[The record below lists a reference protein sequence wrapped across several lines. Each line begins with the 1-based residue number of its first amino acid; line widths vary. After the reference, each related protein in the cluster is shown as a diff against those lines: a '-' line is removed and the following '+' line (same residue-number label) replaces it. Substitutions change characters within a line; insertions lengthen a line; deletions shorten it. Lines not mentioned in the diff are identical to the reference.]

1 MKKKNSFKSVHNFH
15 SWDKDNLNEFD
26 SVLKNSLVKQRKL
39 KQQKQLRKQKLDT
52 ALTTLYLTPESKRL
66 DRSKTAKAMMVLRSS
81 VVTVQRY
88 FRGWKVRKELPNIR
102 AEYYSRMAGEG
113 LGHRTILRGFRDNPQ
128 YPLQYVSMTWLN
140 NEYDEESNLGF
151 SHHLWG
157 KPLEDRTSGTKVGFS
172 QDSDLRTEEET
183 PMRDFD
189 GPKPENLI
197 IGKIITEKWAGKLED
212 EADFHSLFPEI
223 TDEELAAV
231 VAYFSRSLT
240 TLKNGKEV
248 MIWDGSSKKVK
259 PFWITASGG
268 KGQAAL
274 FDEMYRLLAIVFNDM
289 KIRFLKEIL
298 KNHEFECGECS
309 VTPVSMVPAVL
320 PRVPSY

>member
-1 MKKKNSFKSVHNFH
+1 MKKKN

-26 SVLKNSLVKQRKL
+26 SVLRINLVKQTQL
-39 KQQKQLRKQKLDT
+39 KQQRKQKLDNT
-52 ALTTLYLTPESKRL
+52 LTTLYSTLDSEIL
-66 DRSKTAKAMMVLRSS
+66 DRSKSANAMMVLRSS

-88 FRGWKVRKELPNIR
+88 FRGWKVRKELPKIR

-113 LGHRTILRGFRDNPQ
+113 LGHLTIFRGFRDNPE
-128 YPLQYVSMTWLN
+128 YPLQYVSMAWLN
-140 NEYDEESNLGF
+140 NGDLDF

-157 KPLEDRTSGTKVGFS
+157 KPLEDRTSGTRVGFAPETEIAG
-172 QDSDLRTEEET
+172 TEEET
-183 PMRDFD
+183 PIRDFD

-212 EADFHSLFPEI
+212 EEDFHSLFPEI

-231 VAYFSRSLT
+231 VAYFSKSLT
-240 TLKNGKEV
+240 ALKNGKEV

-268 KGQAAL
+268 KGQAAH
-274 FDEMYRLLAIVFNDM
+274 FEEVYRVLALVYNDM

-298 KNHEFECGECS
+298 KNREFECGIE
-309 VTPVSMVPAVL
+309 AVQRYCL
-320 PRVPSY
+320 WRQQQRVPSY

>member
-1 MKKKNSFKSVHNFH
+1 MKKKNSFKSVHNLN
-15 SWDKDNLNEFD
+15 SWEKEKLNEFD
-26 SVLKNSLVKQRKL
+26 SVHKFSLVKQSHDIH
-39 KQQKQLRKQKLDT
+39 KLDN
-52 ALTTLYLTPESKRL
+52 ALTTLYSTSPHRL
-66 DRSKTAKAMMVLRSS
+66 DRSKSANAIMVLRST

-88 FRGWKVRKELPNIR
+88 FRGWKIRKELPNIR

-113 LGHRTILRGFRDNPQ
+113 LGHLTMFKRRLDNPS
-128 YPLQYVSMTWLN
+128 PNVSMDWLN
-140 NEYDEESNLGF
+140 DENLDF

-157 KPLEDRTSGTKVGFS
+157 KPLEDRISETRVGFAS
-172 QDSDLRTEEET
+172 EAEILGTEEEI
-183 PMRDFD
+183 PVRCFD

-197 IGKIITEKWAGKLED
+197 IGKIIDAKWVGKLED
-212 EADFHSLFPEI
+212 EGDFHSLFPEI

-231 VAYFSRSLT
+231 VAYFSSSLT
-240 TLKNGKEV
+240 SLKKGKEV

-268 KGQAAL
+268 KGQAAR
-274 FDEMYRLLAIVFNDM
+274 FEEVYRVLALVFNDM

-298 KNHEFECGECS
+298 HNYEFECGQCT
-309 VTPVSMVPAVL
+309 VTPVSMMPAVL